1 MKELAFPVGYAQ
13 DVDNLIKNQRQ
24 SYSRHRFRCLTKSI
38 TERVQ
43 SLIGNHKSW
52 SVKNLHFEG
61 IDRKSFDD
69 GFKNNLVE
77 VEKKE
82 AEITHM
88 EGKVAKQEQ
97 PLAKKAEKLKEKEIE
112 YVKKEEKE
120 ADIF

>member
-24 SYSRHRFRCLTKSI
+24 SYSRH
-38 TERVQ
+38 
-43 SLIGNHKSW
+43 
-52 SVKNLHFEG
+52 
-61 IDRKSFDD
+61 RKSFDD

-120 ADIF
+120 AGIF

>member
-1 MKELAFPVGYAQ
+1 MP
-13 DVDNLIKNQRQ
+13 NL
-24 SYSRHRFRCLTKSI
+24 HKSA
-38 TERVQ
+38 ERVQ